1 VADAS
6 PPFAPVR
13 ATFPCPALLALA
25 ARAPLGGP
33 RESLLGAVQAVRL
46 VMGARPP
53 FALDPATRATRA
65 EGARGWLTAL
75 TLPARTRTAI
85 LRAFAASSGDDPH
98 TAADALAAVM
108 EVTAP
113 HLDRLARSELGRVV
127 EGLRR
132 SPASLPGPASGP

>member
-1 VADAS
+1 MADAS

-13 ATFPCPALLALA
+13 ATFPCPALLAAA

-46 VMGARPP
+46 VMGSRPP
-53 FALDPATRATRA
+53 FALDAGTRATRA

-75 TLPARTRTAI
+75 TLPARTRTAV

-98 TAADALAAVM
+98 IAADALVAVM

-113 HLDRLARSELGRVV
+113 HLDRQARSEFGRVV
-127 EGLRR
+127 DGLRR
-132 SPASLPGPASGP
+132 SPLSLPGPASGP